1 MDTSETPEAS
11 EALEGS
17 TAPAPGRPV
26 VLLTGGTSGIGRE
39 AVQRLAESGA
49 TVLTVGRRADRG
61 RRIAEEVTSETPGT
75 VRFQPIDLET
85 FAAVRDLAAWVREE
99 TDRLD
104 ALVHNAA
111 LSSQE
116 RYVTP
121 NGVERTFAVN
131 HLAPYLLTHELLGLL
146 ADTGDSRV
154 VITAS
159 SVHRRGT
166 LDFDDIG
173 FERGYDGLDAYARS
187 KLANVAFTLE
197 LAARLGDDERTQGVV
212 ANCVHPGFIPTTGL
226 YRDVSWRA
234 KLATRVVG
242 AIPGIGTSVNEGAR
256 RLVEVVIDPEYA
268 TRTGE
273 YVGDGG
279 PEEPS
284 EEARD
289 PDVRYRLWRVSA
301 ELVGVD
307 PNWP

>member
-1 MDTSETPEAS
+1 MDTSE
-11 EALEGS
+11 ALDGS
-17 TAPAPGRPV
+17 TAGDPRESV
-26 VLLTGGTSGIGRE
+26 VLLTGGTSGIGRM

-61 RRIAEEVTSETPGT
+61 HRIAEEVTNETPGT
-75 VRFQPIDLET
+75 VRFRPVDLGT

-104 ALVHNAA
+104 ALIHNAA
-111 LSSQE
+111 LSSQS
-116 RYVTP
+116 RHVTDD
-121 NGVERTFAVN
+121 GVERTLAVN

-146 ADTGDSRV
+146 ADTGDARV
-154 VITAS
+154 VVTAS

-166 LDFDDIG
+166 LEFDDIE

-197 LAARLGDDERTQGVV
+197 LADRLGDDERTQGVV

-242 AIPGIGTSVNEGAR
+242 AIPGIGTSVDEGAR
-256 RLVEVVIDPEYA
+256 RLVEVVTDPAYGE
-268 TRTGE
+268 RTGA
-273 YVGDGG
+273 YVGGDG

-289 PDVRYRLWRVSA
+289 PDVRTRLWRVSA

-307 PNWP
+307 PDWP